1 MGLDL
6 EPKEGDTVLSPE
18 ELDMLI
24 PKHVTTRTQLDE
36 VEQANVEEGL
46 VWLLSQRNITTEK
59 LFSKDFQDKLHVKMF
74 GQVWEWAGKTRTRET
89 NIGVLPYQ
97 IEIERKKL
105 NDDAIF
111 WCKTSKGMTPKQIA
125 ITFHHKLIQIHCYP
139 NGNGRHGRIMA
150 DLIVERLYEL
160 NKLEWITKDIL
171 HIGEARNTYI
181 AAMKSADKNDYK
193 PLFSLIK

>member
-6 EPKEGDTVLSPE
+6 EPKKGDTLLSPE

-24 PKHVTTRTQLDE
+24 PKHVTIRAQLDE
-36 VEQANVEEGL
+36 VEQANIEEGL
-46 VWLLSQRNITTEK
+46 VWLLSQRNITAEK
-59 LFSKDFQDKLHVKMF
+59 LFSKEFQDKLHIKML

-89 NIGVLPYQ
+89 NIGVMPHQ

-105 NDDAIF
+105 NDDAVF
-111 WCKTSKGMTPKQIA
+111 WCEATVMTPKELA

-150 DLIVERLYEL
+150 DLIVEKLYEMKRL
-160 NKLEWITKDIL
+160 DWITEDML
-171 HIGEARNTYI
+171 HEGEARDIYI
-181 AAMKSADKNDYK
+181 DAMKSADDNSYK
-193 PLFSLIK
+193 LLFGLIK